1 MIVKKLNELSS
12 EDLKVLLSR
21 DIGIQDVLQRVNDIV
36 MDVAENGD
44 EALRRYTE
52 QFDGVRI
59 ESFRVSE
66 DEIEEAYDAVDES
79 ILNALELAAQNI
91 YAFHDEERT
100 KDLWLYQV
108 APGVVAG
115 QKVVPLESVGAYVPG
130 GRAAY
135 PSSALMCVIP
145 AKVAGVERV
154 VVCTPPDRSGRIAP
168 LTLAAADIAGADEI
182 YKLGG
187 AQAIAAMAIGTE
199 SIERV
204 EKIVGPGNVYVTAAK
219 MLVRGSVEI
228 DFPAGPSEVLI
239 IADSSAD
246 PEFIAADMIAQAE
259 HDPSSI
265 AVVVTTSEPLMRA
278 VETEISSQV
287 ERAERRDIVR
297 ASLERCAILLAESM
311 DDAMAF
317 SNAFAPEHLEL
328 MLRDPM
334 DALNMVRNAGSVFLG
349 HYTPVAAGDY
359 ATGTNHV
366 LPTAGYAKIFSG
378 LNIDAFTKKISVQ
391 SMTADGLESLAD
403 AIIKMAESEGLM
415 AHAESVRIRMRR

>member
-21 DIGIQDVLQRVNDIV
+21 EIGIQDVLQRVNDIV

-44 EALRRYTE
+44 EALRKYTE
-52 QFDGVRI
+52 QFDGVRL

-79 ILNALELAAQNI
+79 ILSALELAAQNI

-154 VVCTPPDRSGRIAP
+154 VVCTPPDVSGRIAP

-187 AQAIAAMAIGTE
+187 AQAIAAMALGTE

-239 IADSSAD
+239 VADSSAD

-278 VETEISSQV
+278 VETEISSQI
-287 ERAERRDIVR
+287 EKAERRDIVQ
-297 ASLERCAILLAESM
+297 ASLERCGILLAESL
-311 DDAMAF
+311 DDALAF

-328 MLRDPM
+328 MVRDPM

-378 LNIDAFTKKISVQ
+378 LNIDAFTKKISIQ
-391 SMTADGLESLAD
+391 SMTGEGLESLAD
-403 AIIKMAESEGLM
+403 AIIKMAESEGLR

>member
-21 DIGIQDVLQRVNDIV
+21 EIGIQDVLQRVNDIV

-52 QFDGVRI
+52 QLDGVRL

-66 DEIEEAYDAVDES
+66 DEIEEAYDAVDER
-79 ILNALELAAQNI
+79 LLRALELAAQNI

-145 AKVAGVERV
+145 AKVAGVERM
-154 VVCTPPDRSGRIAP
+154 VVCTPPDRSGRISP

-187 AQAIAAMAIGTE
+187 AQAIAAMALGTE

-204 EKIVGPGNVYVTAAK
+204 EKIVGPGNIYVTAAK

-246 PEFIAADMIAQAE
+246 PEFVAADMIAQAE

-265 AVVVTTSEPLMRA
+265 AVVVTTSEPLA
-278 VETEISSQV
+278 KAIETEIPSQI
-287 ERAERRDIVR
+287 EKAERRDIVQ
-297 ASLERCAILLAESM
+297 ASLERCAILLAESL
-311 DDAMAF
+311 DDALAF

-328 MLRDPM
+328 MVRDPM
-334 DALNMVRNAGSVFLG
+334 DALNLVRSAGSVFLG

-366 LPTAGYAKIFSG
+366 LPTAGYARIFSG
-378 LNIDAFTKKISVQ
+378 LNIDAFTKKISIQ

-403 AIIKMAESEGLM
+403 AIIKMAESEGLR

>member
-21 DIGIQDVLQRVNDIV
+21 EIGIQDVLQRVNDIV

-52 QFDGVRI
+52 QFDGVRL
-59 ESFRVSE
+59 ESFRVSD

-79 ILNALELAAQNI
+79 LLRALELAAQNI

-145 AKVAGVERV
+145 AKVAGVERI
-154 VVCTPPDRSGRIAP
+154 VVCTPPDRSGRISP

-187 AQAIAAMAIGTE
+187 AQAIAAMALGTE

-204 EKIVGPGNVYVTAAK
+204 EKIIGPGNIYVTAAK
-219 MLVRGSVEI
+219 MLVRGNVEI

-246 PEFIAADMIAQAE
+246 PEFVAADMIAQAE

-265 AVVVTTSEPLMRA
+265 AVVVTTSEPLA
-278 VETEISSQV
+278 KAIETEIPSHI
-287 ERAERRDIVR
+287 EKAERRDIVQ
-297 ASLERCAILLAESM
+297 ASLERCAILLAESL
-311 DDAMAF
+311 DDALAF

-328 MLRDPM
+328 MVRDPM
-334 DALNMVRNAGSVFLG
+334 DALNLVRSAGSVFLG

-366 LPTAGYAKIFSG
+366 LPTAGYARIFSG
-378 LNIDAFTKKISVQ
+378 LNIDAFTKKISIQ

-403 AIIKMAESEGLM
+403 AIIKIAESEGLR

>member
-21 DIGIQDVLQRVNDIV
+21 EIGIQDVLQRVNDIV

-52 QFDGVRI
+52 QFEGVRI

-66 DEIEEAYDAVDES
+66 DEIEEAYDAVDETS
-79 ILNALELAAQNI
+79 LNALELAAQNI

-154 VVCTPPDRSGRIAP
+154 VVCTPPDRAGRIAP

-265 AVVVTTSEPLMRA
+265 AVVVTTSEPLIRA
-278 VETEISSQV
+278 VETEISSQM
-287 ERAERRDIVR
+287 EKAERRDIVQ
-297 ASLERCAILLAESM
+297 ASLERCALLLADSM

-328 MLRDPM
+328 MVKDPL

-378 LNIDAFTKKISVQ
+378 LNIDAFTKKISIQ

-403 AIIKMAESEGLM
+403 AIIKMAESEGLR

>member
-21 DIGIQDVLQRVNDIV
+21 EIGIQDVLQRVNDIV

-44 EALRRYTE
+44 DALRRYTE
-52 QFDGVRI
+52 QFDGVRL

-66 DEIEEAYDAVDES
+66 DEIEEAYDALDES
-79 ILNALELAAQNI
+79 ILSALELAAQNI

-154 VVCTPPDRSGRIAP
+154 VVCTPPDSSGRIAP

-187 AQAIAAMAIGTE
+187 AQAIAAMALGTE

-265 AVVVTTSEPLMRA
+265 AVLVTTSEPLMRA
-278 VETEISSQV
+278 VETEISSQM
-287 ERAERRDIVR
+287 EKAERRDIVQ
-297 ASLERCAILLAESM
+297 ASLERCALLLAEGM

-328 MLRDPM
+328 MVRDPM

-378 LNIDAFTKKISVQ
+378 LNIDAFTKKISIQ
-391 SMTADGLESLAD
+391 SMTAEGLESLAD
-403 AIIKMAESEGLM
+403 VIIKMAESEGLR

>member
-21 DIGIQDVLQRVNDIV
+21 EIGIQDVLQRVNDIV

-79 ILNALELAAQNI
+79 VLNALEIAAQNI

-239 IADSSAD
+239 VADSSAD

-278 VETEISSQV
+278 VEAEISSQM
-287 ERAERRDIVR
+287 ERAERRDIVQ
-297 ASLERCAILLAESM
+297 ASLERCAILFAESM

-328 MLRDPM
+328 MVRDPL
-334 DALNMVRNAGSVFLG
+334 DALNMVRSAGSVFLG

-378 LNIDAFTKKISVQ
+378 LNIDAFTKKISIQ

-403 AIIKMAESEGLM
+403 AIIKMAESEGLR

>member
-21 DIGIQDVLQRVNDIV
+21 EIGIQDVLQRVNDIV
-36 MDVAENGD
+36 MDVGENGD
-44 EALRRYTE
+44 EALRKYTE
-52 QFDGVRI
+52 QFDGVRL

-79 ILNALELAAQNI
+79 ILSALELAAQNI

-154 VVCTPPDRSGRIAP
+154 VVCTPPDVSGRIAP

-187 AQAIAAMAIGTE
+187 AQAIAAMALGTE

-239 IADSSAD
+239 VADSSAD

-278 VETEISSQV
+278 VETEISSQI
-287 ERAERRDIVR
+287 EKAERRDIVQ
-297 ASLERCAILLAESM
+297 ASLERCGILLAESL
-311 DDAMAF
+311 DDALAF

-328 MLRDPM
+328 MVRDPM

-378 LNIDAFTKKISVQ
+378 LNIDAFTKKISIQ
-391 SMTADGLESLAD
+391 SMTGEGLESLAD
-403 AIIKMAESEGLM
+403 AIIKMAESEGLR

>member
-21 DIGIQDVLQRVNDIV
+21 EIGIQDVLQRVNDIV

-44 EALRRYTE
+44 EALRKYTE
-52 QFDGVRI
+52 RFDGVRL

-66 DEIEEAYDAVDES
+66 DEIEEAYDALDEG
-79 ILNALELAAQNI
+79 ILSALELAAQNI

-154 VVCTPPDRSGRIAP
+154 VVCTPPDGSGRIAP

-187 AQAIAAMAIGTE
+187 AQAIAAMALGTE

-239 IADSSAD
+239 VADSSAD
-246 PEFIAADMIAQAE
+246 PEFIASDMIAQAE

-278 VETEISSQV
+278 VETELSSQA
-287 ERAERRDIVR
+287 EKTERRDIVQ
-297 ASLERCAILLAESM
+297 ASLERCALLLAESL

-328 MLRDPM
+328 MVRDPM

-391 SMTADGLESLAD
+391 SMTGEGLESLAD
-403 AIIKMAESEGLM
+403 VIIKMAESEGLR